1 MYLVD
6 YYVNIYFERDDLMGN
21 KYYIEIEHLIK
32 KNEVNRQVRKLQNNS
47 EDLDTKWNIGR
58 LFVEAQGGRTNIK
71 YGNALIKEWSLN
83 FEKDYG
89 KKYNYSNLY
98 RYRQFYLTFPNFA
111 TVWQNLSWS
120 LFKIIMPIKSE
131 NERNYYINIC
141 LEQNLSTRELE
152 RVIKEKTYDRLID
165 KPSLISIK
173 TEKLI
178 SEKNIKYNLKNPI
191 LIKLNKNESL
201 KSERELQ
208 LKILSQLQSFF
219 FTTW

>member
-1 MYLVD
+1 
-6 YYVNIYFERDDLMGN
+6 
-21 KYYIEIEHLIK
+21 
-32 KNEVNRQVRKLQNNS
+32 
-47 EDLDTKWNIGR
+47 
-58 LFVEAQGGRTNIK
+58 
-71 YGNALIKEWSLN
+71 
-83 FEKDYG
+83 
-89 KKYNYSNLY
+89 
-98 RYRQFYLTFPNFA
+98 
-111 TVWQNLSWS
+111 
-120 LFKIIMPIKSE
+120 MPIKSE
-131 NERNYYINIC
+131 NERNNYINIC